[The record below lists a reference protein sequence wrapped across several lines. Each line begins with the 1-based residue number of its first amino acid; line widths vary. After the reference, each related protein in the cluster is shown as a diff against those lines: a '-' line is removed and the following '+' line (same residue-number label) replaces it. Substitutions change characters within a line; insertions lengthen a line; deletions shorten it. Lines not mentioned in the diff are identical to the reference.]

1 MVHVMLTG
9 NLSRFDHL
17 IGDETT
23 GVRSESAFETYS
35 ILEKENTPAFHSAE
49 VERKKRACPKDGV
62 VGDGALVAP
71 KAVRFAV
78 GVPEGT
84 IDEIL

>member
-1 MVHVMLTG
+1 MLTG

-17 IGDETT
+17 IGDEIT
-23 GVRSESAFETYS
+23 GVRSKTAFETYS

-49 VERKKRACPKDGV
+49 VGRKKGTCPKDGV
-62 VGDGALVAP
+62 VSDGAWVAP
-71 KAVRFAV
+71 KAVRFAD

-84 IDEIL
+84 VDEIL